1 MIVIRSM
8 SLKAVARL
16 DEELGHLWRLGKLP
30 DADAEG
36 CGDAILS
43 EHTILKAY
51 TDGAILIDHAGAK
64 ATIENYEYW
73 EAVIS

>member
-36 CGDAILS
+36 CADATLS

-51 TDGAILIDHAGAK
+51 TDGALLIDHAGVK